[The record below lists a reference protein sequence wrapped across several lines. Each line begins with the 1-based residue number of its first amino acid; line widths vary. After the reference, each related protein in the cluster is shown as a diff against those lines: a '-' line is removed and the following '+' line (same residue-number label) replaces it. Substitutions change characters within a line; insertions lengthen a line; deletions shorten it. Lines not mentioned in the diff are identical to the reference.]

1 MSVGSPPRMRG
12 KAEKPHRAYI
22 FWGITPAYAG
32 KSTTPR
38 SQAPT
43 LRDHPRVCGEKESN
57 GVASWRRLGSPPRM
71 RGKVFNGE
79 GVMLAT
85 RITPAYAGKSTK
97 REKLHAKARDHPRVC
112 GEKRLRTSFCFSDAG
127 SPPRMRGKALP
138 LPLSGAALGIT
149 PAYAGKSSKRGSNS
163 QWLRDHP
170 RVCGEKCHVPALR
183 RCEPGSPPRMRGKG
197 TQYSLPVWRH
207 RITPAYAGKSL
218 PSRACPP
225 SCWDHPRV
233 CGEKVT
239 GTSTVRGSP
248 GSPPRMRG
256 KAKLRRRMTVKER
269 ITPAYAGKRTS

>member
-1 MSVGSPPRMRG
+1 
-12 KAEKPHRAYI
+12 
-22 FWGITPAYAG
+22 
-32 KSTTPR
+32 
-38 SQAPT
+38 
-43 LRDHPRVCGEKESN
+43 
-57 GVASWRRLGSPPRM
+57 
-71 RGKVFNGE
+71 
-79 GVMLAT
+79 
-85 RITPAYAGKSTK
+85 
-97 REKLHAKARDHPRVC
+97 
-112 GEKRLRTSFCFSDAG
+112 
-127 SPPRMRGKALP
+127 MRGKALP

-197 TQYSLPVWRH
+197 AQYSLPVWRH

-233 CGEKVT
+233 CGEKHIRVVCGCTRVGSPPRMRGKEAAGKLCSPGRGITPAYAGKRRSFSTHPSAIRDHPRVCGEKKEMSQTETPPLGSPPRMRGKELQPVRQGHCPGITPAYAGKSPINVVT
-239 GTSTVRGSP
+239 SIPPRDHPRVCGEKPSWQSCHDSRP

-256 KAKLRRRMTVKER
+256 KACGNVCNRHRYG
-269 ITPAYAGKRTS
+269 ITPAYAGKSAPSYSMP